1 MEEAHALRTAAR
13 KKTSPL
19 GAFLGKLSKSKSS
32 VAKSEEVQELYT
44 RAANLFLRERDFV
57 QAADS
62 FACASKASPSV
73 YTQAA
78 LLVEAAQAWRSG
90 NEPQY
95 AAKCYA
101 DAIFIFARHGPLR
114 RAALVCIDLA
124 RLFEEQ
130 NQLDPALKTWLR
142 AAEVYDRE
150 HDALHAAQARL
161 GAADIAA
168 RVNQHPLAIANY
180 EEAAEEC
187 ARETLSKFKLKQYFL
202 KSGFCYLAEGDVIGL
217 DKALAEKYTRWDRAF
232 SSTLEYRL
240 LIELRNALHEKSI
253 HKFERAMY
261 TYDTKHRLDKWQLE
275 ISLKIKQRF
284 NQLPEEELL

>member
-1 MEEAHALRTAAR
+1 MEEALALRAAAR
-13 KKTSPL
+13 KKTNSVA
-19 GAFLGKLSKSKSS
+19 AFLGKLSKSKSK
-32 VAKSEEVQELYT
+32 AAESEEAQELYT
-44 RAANLFLRERDFV
+44 QAANLFLRERDFV

-62 FACASKASPSV
+62 FISAAKASPSV

-78 LLVEAAQAWRSG
+78 LRVEAAQAWRSG

-101 DAIFIFARHGPLR
+101 DAISIFARHGPLR
-114 RAALVCIDLA
+114 RAALVCVDLA
-124 RLFEEQ
+124 KLFEEQ
-130 NQLDPALKTWLR
+130 NQLDSALKTWLR
-142 AAEVYDRE
+142 AAEVYDE
-150 HDALHAAQARL
+150 QHDTPHAAQARL
-161 GAADIAA
+161 GAADVAA
-168 RVNQHPLAIANY
+168 RVNQLPLAITNY
-180 EEAAEEC
+180 EQAAEAC
-187 ARETLSKFKLKQYFL
+187 AQETLTKFKLKQYFL
-202 KSGFCYLAEGDVIGL
+202 KSGLCYLAEGDVIGL

-240 LIELRNALHEKSI
+240 LVELRNALQERNI